1 VLVACWSPKGG
12 SGTTVVAVLLAM
24 ASARSSAPG
33 ALLVDLAGD
42 VPAALGVAE
51 PVGPGLG
58 DWLAAAP
65 EVGADALRRLE
76 VDVGPGLKLLA
87 RGASTGAGVASA
99 LRAEALPALLADDA
113 RVVVA
118 DCGRADRP
126 PGRELA
132 ASGTFSFC
140 VLRPCYLALR
150 RALAADLR
158 PSGVVLVGEP
168 GRALRRR
175 DIEDVL
181 GVPVVAEVPVE
192 AAIARAVDAGLLA
205 TRVGR
210 PIERVL
216 ERAMATV
223 AG

>member
-1 VLVACWSPKGG
+1 
-12 SGTTVVAVLLAM
+12 
-24 ASARSSAPG
+24 
-33 ALLVDLAGD
+33 
-42 VPAALGVAE
+42 
-51 PVGPGLG
+51 
-58 DWLAAAP
+58 
-65 EVGADALRRLE
+65 VGADALRRLE

-132 ASGTFSFC
+132 ASATFSFC